1 MERVLKVSFVT
12 DQGKNTTIS
21 IPKVRSDLTNTEVK
35 NFMNALIASGIVET
49 SGGLVTEKMKGTLY
63 ATTVAPYELPA
74 EDGEGA

>member
-35 NFMNALIASGIVET
+35 NFMSALIASGIVET
-49 SGGLVTEKMKGTLY
+49 SGGLVTEKKKSALY
-63 ATTVAPYELPA
+63 AATVAPYELPA
-74 EDGEGA
+74 EDSGGD